1 MSVGSQHDNIVNV
14 FDWKANTK
22 IASNK
27 VSAKVVAVSFSIDGN
42 YFVTVGNRHVK
53 FWYLEGGRRIK
64 EPVPLMGRSAILGE
78 LRNNDFTAVAC
89 GKGDMADSTYA
100 ITRQGHLVEF
110 NARRL
115 LDKWVMCR
123 TASANCIVTSA
134 KYIFVGCGDAIVRCF
149 NAETLEY
156 VTTLPR
162 THFLGVDVAQG
173 VHINH
178 MMAAPANAKYP
189 DCIAIVYDETRSKV
203 SCIYND
209 HSLYIWDLRDVRR
222 VGKSHSFLYHSACIW
237 GVETVPFNYTKNNIP
252 INLPSDCFLTCSSD
266 DTIRVWGLDDCE
278 VNEFYRKNIYSK
290 DLLKVFY
297 IDDELNFIKDM
308 DNPILS
314 TEKNLSYDGRN
325 GVRCVKLNPTNGH
338 LATGDRSG
346 NIRIY
351 NFNTLKLLSTIEAH
365 DSEVLCLEYTNE
377 KIKRKLLASASRDRL
392 IHIFDVEQE
401 YKILQTLDDHSSSI
415 TSVRFVGV
423 ANDFSMISCGADKSI
438 IFRNFQHNFFARGNN
453 SAGKATLYDMEV
465 DSNSKHIL
473 TACQDRN
480 IRVYSTQTAKQTKTF
495 RGSHSEEGSLIK
507 LCLDLS
513 GIYIATSC
521 TDKTLSVYDYYSNE
535 CMARMSGHSELVTGL
550 KFTNDCKH
558 LISASG
564 DGCVFIWQVPHDM
577 IVTMQARMAQQAMRM
592 GHPPVIPR
600 PMNSNFIVEN
610 NERVSAGSPPN
621 MYMQEIQPTANY
633 RFSEVGQL
641 PQWAKRKT
649 SVEEQQSASPLLGTS
664 PVQTQKP
671 RGRWAQRGQFD
682 AETLDLRSIV
692 ESPFGPERQA
702 ERFGTNLINNNTPT
716 SGYNSAGSKD
726 VYGNAYLSEDSS
738 IDSGRENRRDLKFS
752 KQEITGQKNMH
763 SLNSESN
770 TEHDDHDGDIEDMS
784 DGERTN
790 SDHGLIYYP
799 SGGHAT
805 PT

>member
-1 MSVGSQHDNIVNV
+1 M
-14 FDWKANTK
+14 FDWKANIK

-123 TASANCIVTSA
+123 TTSANCIVASA
-134 KYIFVGCGDAIVRCF
+134 KYIFVGCAEGIVRCF

-156 VTTLPR
+156 ITTLPR

-178 MMAAPANAKYP
+178 MMAAPPNAKYP
-189 DCIAIVYDETRSKV
+189 DCIAIVYDENRSKV

-209 HSLYIWDLRDVRR
+209 HSLYIWDLRDIRR
-222 VGKSHSFLYHSACIW
+222 VGKSQSFLYHSACIW
-237 GVETVPFNYTKNNIP
+237 GVETVPFNYMKNNIP
-252 INLPSDCFLTCSSD
+252 LNLPSDCFLTCSSD
-266 DTIRVWGLDDCE
+266 DTIRVWGLEDCE
-278 VNEFYRKNIYSK
+278 NNEYYRKNIYSK

-314 TEKNLSYDGRN
+314 TEKSSSYDGRN
-325 GVRCVKLNPTNGH
+325 GVRCIKVNASNGH

-346 NIRIY
+346 NIRIFHL
-351 NFNTLKLLSTIEAH
+351 NNLKLLTTIEAH

-377 KIKRKLLASASRDRL
+377 RIKRKLLASASRDRL
-392 IHIFDVEQE
+392 IHIFDVENE

-415 TSVRFVGV
+415 TSVKFVGLGME
-423 ANDFSMISCGADKSI
+423 FSMISCGADKSI
-438 IFRNFQHNFFARGNN
+438 IFRTFQHNFFNRGNN

-495 RGSHSEEGSLIK
+495 KGSHSDEGSLIK

-564 DGCVFIWQVPHDM
+564 DGCVFVWEVPHDM
-577 IVTMQARMAQQAMRM
+577 AVTMQARLSQQAMRL
-592 GHPPVIPR
+592 GHAPTIPR
-600 PMNSNFIVEN
+600 PLPFMDTDDRQQI
-610 NERVSAGSPPN
+610 GSPPN
-621 MYMQEIQPTANY
+621 IYLEEIQVATNY

-641 PQWAKRKT
+641 PQWAKRK
-649 SVEEQQSASPLLGTS
+649 ASEDQTPSPVLGTS
-664 PVQTQKP
+664 PIQAQKP
-671 RGRWAQRGQFD
+671 KGKWAQRGTFD
-682 AETLDLRSIV
+682 ADTLDLRSIV
-692 ESPFGPERQA
+692 ESPFGGSERQA
-702 ERFGTNLINNNTPT
+702 ERFGNTVINNNTPT

-726 VYGNAYLSEDSS
+726 VFGNAYLSEDSS
-738 IDSGRENRRDLKFS
+738 IDSGRENRFANKRLIH
-752 KQEITGQKNMH
+752 EQKNLH
-763 SLNSESN
+763 SLNSGSN
-770 TEHDDHDGDIEDMS
+770 TEHDEHDGDIEDMS

-790 SDHGLIYYP
+790 SDHGVYYP
-799 SGGHAT
+799 TAGPAT